1 MEADDNKKN
10 SFLENF
16 TEHYE
21 IPQHDIKFLMG
32 NIDPHWSDNI
42 TNNDSKQFILFCGL
56 TDIVIGNTFS

>member
-21 IPQHDIKFLMG
+21 IPQCDIKFLMG